1 MHLLTI
7 RSLKLAI
14 PMIVMTLTMT
24 AGAAAQGF
32 KPYPGA
38 SKYTPPDTPEN
49 REMMK
54 AIPAGTT
61 GSYFT
66 TPDSY
71 EKVVAFYKT
80 VGKEY
85 QMKNMPSSRKLP
97 SGQELKM
104 TFIIFDGAAD
114 IMASKHWAKIQHPFI
129 GEINFKGAGGPEYK
143 DIRDQTEIVVT
154 DKK

>member
-1 MHLLTI
+1 MHCLTM
-7 RSLKLAI
+7 RSLKLASL
-14 PMIVMTLTMT
+14 MVVTLAIT
-24 AGAAAQGF
+24 AAAQGF

-54 AIPAGTT
+54 ALPAGTT

-66 TPDSY
+66 TSDSY
-71 EKVVAFYKT
+71 DKVVVFYKA

-85 QMKNMPSSRKLP
+85 QSKYMPNSRKLP

-129 GEINFKGAGGPEYK
+129 GEINIKGASGPEYK
-143 DIRDQTEIVVT
+143 DIRDLTEIVVT

>member
-1 MHLLTI
+1 MHWLTMRSPRLASLTI
-7 RSLKLAI
+7 LMILAI
-14 PMIVMTLTMT
+14 T

-49 REMMK
+49 RELLK

-61 GSYFT
+61 GTYFT
-66 TPDSY
+66 TSDAY
-71 EKVVAFYKT
+71 DKVVAFYKT

-85 QMKNMPSSRKLP
+85 RMAHMPGGKLP

-114 IMASKHWAKIQHPFI
+114 IMASKHWAKIQHPFV

-143 DIRDQTEIVVT
+143 DIRDLTEIVVT

>member
-1 MHLLTI
+1 MHLLTM
-7 RSLKLAI
+7 RSLKLAN
-14 PMIVMTLTMT
+14 LTILIMLAIT

-61 GSYFT
+61 GTYFT
-66 TPDSY
+66 TSDAY
-71 EKVVAFYKT
+71 DKVVAFYKT

-114 IMASKHWAKIQHPFI
+114 LLASKHWAKIQHPFI
-129 GEINFKGAGGPEYK
+129 GEINLKGASGPEYK
-143 DIRDQTEIVVT
+143 DIRDLTEIVVT